1 MTSTLLKGDVP
12 IERHARLDLIREVFA
27 RSPLFRE
34 ATVSGPVLTRDG
46 ELGLDV
52 SFDGGPTLFRVVA
65 GSEDRAYAILYDLA
79 LAMVEVDQ
87 WHRRVPEP
95 GTQDEPGPPTYAWS
109 VPSARYEARGFLTE
123 GHACRHI

>member
-1 MTSTLLKGDVP
+1 
-12 IERHARLDLIREVFA
+12 
-27 RSPLFRE
+27 
-34 ATVSGPVLTRDG
+34 
-46 ELGLDV
+46 
-52 SFDGGPTLFRVVA
+52 VVA

-95 GTQDEPGPPTYAWS
+95 GTQDEPGPQTYAWS
-109 VPSARYEARGFLTE
+109 VPSARYEVRGFLTE